1 VGFVLAV
8 SILFEHGE
16 NQRIRYPAEPLTLV
30 LAGALVGAAWHR
42 WAGPRLAARLAAR
55 RAGRRPDVD
64 GLDGGAGREEAA
76 TSTT

>member
-1 VGFVLAV
+1 VLAV

-42 WAGPRLAARLAAR
+42 WAGPRLVAR